1 MSVATIYNF
10 IRRATCACVRPLS
23 FEAARYHA
31 EGPELF
37 LKTHIGSNSPVSVDM
52 QPSFNGKLFNLLIF
66 PMYSP
71 KAGIGTIEAVQ
82 RDTFRAKNQPC
93 TALPHIPSTG
103 RIHEEYMPNP
113 LQRYQKASHMW
124 SRVP

>member
-66 PMYSP
+66 PMYI
-71 KAGIGTIEAVQ
+71 KYGLWLLI
-82 RDTFRAKNQPC
+82 
-93 TALPHIPSTG
+93 
-103 RIHEEYMPNP
+103 
-113 LQRYQKASHMW
+113 
-124 SRVP
+124 RVIDYWHQEGARER